1 MKKLSWR
8 PIAVLIVILT
18 AIVYVLPSVWPGL
31 WPHKKVNLGLDL
43 QGGMHLVLEVDT
55 DKALEDAIER
65 IAQELRSRL
74 RKDRVRVLALDRVFG
89 TQISTRVMGKESIE
103 QFYKIL
109 DTDFKEM
116 RIHSESE
123 TGDTLTVVLDLPD
136 QEADQI
142 KKFATDQALET
153 IRNRIDQFGVSE
165 PDIRN
170 QGKNRILIQLPG
182 IKDTKRAKKLI
193 GRTALLEFKLLDET
207 NDIGIALQG
216 NVPPESEILYE
227 DNQDPTTNRI
237 TKTRQVANK

>member
-55 DKALEDAIER
+55 DKALEDAVER